1 MERKETKKM
10 DLLTAIEQIVEK
22 AKDSQLSKEFY
33 RKANK
38 YIKYVSDKLDLTKEQ
53 SVMLALFI
61 NLSDDDS
68 IRLYQ
73 LSNYVQCPTVRILR
87 YMNEIDELE
96 KREFIRCCR
105 DYNGY
110 RKSIS
115 YRVPFNVIEAMKRDE
130 KYVPKK
136 CTGLTC
142 QELFGELEDIF
153 DLRKENEITYEA
165 LTQKINSLF
174 EDNKQLQFVQ
184 LVNAIFPDN
193 EESVDD
199 IMLLVLFCHLCVNNG
214 DDNIGYHNS
223 GRKLFLRV
231 SCQ

>member
-61 NLSDDDS
+61 NRSDDSS
-68 IRLYQ
+68 IRI
-73 LSNYVQCPTVRILR
+73 SEISCDVKCSTVRILR
-87 YMNEIDELE
+87 YMNDIDELE

-136 CTGLTC
+136 KHGAYMSGT
-142 QELFGELEDIF
+142 
-153 DLRKENEITYEA
+153 LRR
-165 LTQKINSLF
+165 
-174 EDNKQLQFVQ
+174 
-184 LVNAIFPDN
+184 
-193 EESVDD
+193 
-199 IMLLVLFCHLCVNNG
+199 
-214 DDNIGYHNS
+214 IGRY
-223 GRKLFLRV
+223 L
-231 SCQ
+231 